1 MPSFRIA
8 PATAIHFDMRT
19 LRAEAASEGFGF
31 VDRLI
36 DDWLSA
42 ANRFEKPG
50 ELFFGGFREGSLIAA
65 CGLNRDP
72 YTDRD
77 QVGRLRHLYV
87 LRSARRQGIASALV
101 RRVLSEAKGV
111 FQFVRLRSHTREA
124 AEFYGRLGFI
134 QVTDETA
141 SHMIRLPW
149 SEG

>member
-1 MPSFRIA
+1 MPSFLIA
-8 PATAIHFDMRT
+8 PTTALNPDMRI
-19 LRAEAASEGFGF
+19 LSAEAASEGFGF

-36 DDWLSA
+36 EDWLNG

-50 ELFFGGFREGSLIAA
+50 ELLLGGFREGSLLAV

-72 YTDRD
+72 YIDRS

-87 LRSARRQGIASALV
+87 LRSARGEGIASALV

-111 FQFVRLRSHTREA
+111 FPIVRLRTHTREA
-124 AEFYGRLGFI
+124 AEFYGRLGFVQI
-134 QVTDETA
+134 TDET
-141 SHMIRLPW
+141 STHVIRLPW

>member
-1 MPSFRIA
+1 MMPSFRIA

-50 ELFFGGFREGSLIAA
+50 ELFFGGFREGSLVAA

-77 QVGRLRHLYV
+77 QVGRFVISTSCVRPAAKALPQ
-87 LRSARRQGIASALV
+87 RSSGACFPKPKASFNSFGSDHIHAKRRSSTAGSASS
-101 RRVLSEAKGV
+101 R
-111 FQFVRLRSHTREA
+111 
-124 AEFYGRLGFI
+124 
-134 QVTDETA
+134 
-141 SHMIRLPW
+141 
-149 SEG
+149 